1 MFVLNDVET
10 NLVDY
15 IKLADDGS
23 TKYQEKLGIYYWIN
37 FDLDNAEKYLE
48 LAANGGSVSAMV
60 MLAELYVNPPEYQL
74 DQIEAMREAFINDE
88 FENFDFCAFLF
99 GVVVQNQRIIF
110 K

>member
-1 MFVLNDVET
+1 MFVLNDVEK

-15 IKLADDGS
+15 KNLADNGS
-23 TKYQEKLGIYYWIN
+23 IDHQENIGVYYWLK

-74 DQIEAMREAFINDE
+74 DQIETMREAFINDE
-88 FENFDFCAFLF
+88 FENFDSIILLF
-99 GVVVQNQRIIF
+99 VMDSL
-110 K
+110 